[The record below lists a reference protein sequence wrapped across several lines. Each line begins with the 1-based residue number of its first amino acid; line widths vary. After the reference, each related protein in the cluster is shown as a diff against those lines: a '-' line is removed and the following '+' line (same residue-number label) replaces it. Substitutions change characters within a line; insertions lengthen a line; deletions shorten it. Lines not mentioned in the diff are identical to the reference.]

1 VANLNNKHKK
11 RIGIIVPDTG
21 PDLTNISID
30 PWDHLIFRQ
39 NELRVD
45 VLRLDKIHSEISGNK
60 WFKLKYYFE
69 KAKRASKNTLV
80 SFGGAY
86 SNHLLALAAMA
97 RMNGLHSV
105 GLIRGEKPV
114 TLSHT
119 LSAAREY
126 GMKLLFLP
134 RTVFDLIKRSDHLDN
149 WEEYFTDLSTEA
161 IRNGLLIPEGGAGF
175 EGIEGSEEILS
186 FIPQQ
191 TYTHLCTAVGT
202 GATLAGLINSSPP
215 DLKITGI
222 SILKGTRNLEPM
234 DISWI
239 RDPSK
244 MANVQII
251 HDYHF
256 GGYAKHNA
264 LLTGFMNIIYTESG
278 IPTDFVY
285 TGKLIFAVISMAEMK
300 FFPPGSRILVLHTGG
315 LQGNRS
321 LTPGLLRF

>member
-1 VANLNNKHKK
+1 M
-11 RIGIIVPDTG
+11 PDAR
-21 PDLTNISID
+21 PDLKNISID

-45 VLRLDKIHSEISGNK
+45 ILRLDKIHSEISGNK

-69 KAKRASKNTLV
+69 KAKREHKNTLI

-97 RMNGLHSV
+97 HMSGLDSV
-105 GLIRGEKPV
+105 GLVRGEKPV
-114 TLSHT
+114 LLSHT
-119 LSAAREY
+119 LIAAKEY
-126 GMKLLFLP
+126 GMKLLFLS
-134 RTVFDLIKRSDHLDN
+134 RKAFEQIKRSDHLNN
-149 WEEYFTDLSTEA
+149 WEEYFLSTEA
-161 IRNGLLIPEGGAGF
+161 IQDGLLIPEGGAGF
-175 EGIEGSEEILS
+175 EGIHGSEEILS
-186 FIPQQ
+186 LIPKQ
-191 TYTHLCTAVGT
+191 TYTHICAAVGT

-215 DLKITGI
+215 DLKIIGI
-222 SILKGTRNLEPM
+222 SILKGTRNFEPLDM
-234 DISWI
+234 SWI
-239 RDPSK
+239 QDLSK
-244 MANVQII
+244 MSNVQII

-264 LLTGFMNIIYTESG
+264 LLTGFMNMIYTESR

-321 LTPGLLRF
+321 LTPGLLGF

>member
-1 VANLNNKHKK
+1 M
-11 RIGIIVPDTG
+11 PDTR
-21 PDLTNISID
+21 PDLTSITID

-39 NELRVD
+39 NQLRVD

-69 KAKRASKNTLV
+69 KAKRTKKNTLV

-97 RMNGLHSV
+97 RMSGLHSI

-114 TLSHT
+114 LLSHT
-119 LSAAREY
+119 LTAAKEY
-126 GMKLLFLP
+126 GMKLLFLT
-134 RTVFDLIKRSDHLDN
+134 RTVFDLIKRSDNLDH
-149 WEEYFTDLSTEA
+149 WEEYFTELSIEVV
-161 IRNGLLIPEGGAGF
+161 RDGLLIPEGGAGF
-175 EGIEGSEEILS
+175 EGIQGSEEIFS
-186 FIPQQ
+186 CIPQH
-191 TYTHLCTAVGT
+191 TYTHVCAAVGT

-215 DLKITGI
+215 DLRIIGI
-222 SILKGTRNLEPM
+222 SILKGTRNFEPLDM
-234 DISWI
+234 SWI
-239 RDPSK
+239 QDPSK

-264 LLTGFMNIIYTESG
+264 LLTGFMNKIYTESG

-300 FFPPGSRILVLHTGG
+300 FFPPGSRILILHTGG

-321 LTPGLLRF
+321 LTPDLLRF